1 METEWFSNRFHLDR
15 DDKGPES
22 EEEVWEGD
30 DSDETPDKQPVV
42 RVRREKH
49 LGPLVSVKSN
59 WNLSILFGRRW
70 RRQKR
75 PSPPKSHRPPMYV
88 ELN

>member
-1 METEWFSNRFHLDR
+1 MMETEWFSNRFHLDR

-59 WNLSILFGRRW
+59 
-70 RRQKR
+70 
-75 PSPPKSHRPPMYV
+75 
-88 ELN
+88 

>member
-1 METEWFSNRFHLDR
+1 MAGRHVRSIEWLNQKKNQSMMETEWFSNRFHLDR

-59 WNLSILFGRRW
+59 
-70 RRQKR
+70 
-75 PSPPKSHRPPMYV
+75 
-88 ELN
+88 